1 MATSSPIP
9 VPSSPSHSF
18 IVITPPSGRQS
29 PVASYSYSSSLPSP
43 STFFAKDP
51 IVSVRGENIN
61 SVRNGAI
68 ASFRSASTLLPPVNY
83 SDYAEESL
91 GKFRKELE
99 VQNRIGKA
107 AKSKKLSIEKR
118 DNVVA
123 ELKKD
128 NAEKKRRKKTKGEEQ
143 TTIKKTKITKPIS
156 IAGKKTKL
164 GTARKKAGDAKQI
177 AVKASA
183 NMLDKA
189 DYLVDEEP
197 LDLGLVE
204 AVRRRRAW
212 TPIEDTVCDISKL
225 QDDATTSR
233 ALFDTTECANEGI
246 LTSGF
251 ENLIADYGYAKNEDI
266 PLSESENNRDR
277 RSEALKKRHKIE
289 VVPIN
294 IYIYFYTNQFKLVN
308 IHPYLSAGNSAKSR
322 PRKKPQTITEKATAP
337 FMPEEPASTSV
348 LNYFGSPIQEAN
360 GEYRTEATT
369 KAFFEANTFKRK
381 PCFKP
386 KKKSV
391 TTKGPVLFSPKT
403 AMKTTEDQELI
414 FGTSSQLVR
423 DESPIL
429 IEDMREA
436 VEASRLMD
444 EQRNSILPRQS
455 RPSFGPILSGS
466 SGAKSSFASSRN
478 LWSVAARD
486 LDGSLLNVEVI
497 DLVDTPKP
505 CKILP
510 PSAKLTHTR
519 EKNCPDSAL
528 THEPQ
533 PAPDSALAKPRLEPT
548 TQKNPL
554 EDMGLEQSIPRS
566 LAEASLRK
574 RPRSQSPAKKQKAL
588 KKSEETSHELGDSQM
603 PNYEGFKTAELSK
616 AVAVNG
622 FKAIKKRAD
631 MISLLEQCWK
641 SRNRISSQALAPS
654 VNVPELIVANDPTDG
669 ISKTAIPV
677 KKKKGR
683 ARKTSVSIAAV
694 GDVNSITTAPAV
706 NPPIKKPRGRP
717 KKDASIPLSP
727 KNTTKTTTIIPKPLP
742 TKRISSTS
750 PPPSNQPLTSH
761 LSSTSSK
768 TAATTTTTTTNPL
781 LLQTI
786 TSAIKFFP
794 PTHCATSL
802 TFYEKILLYDPIV
815 LEDLTVWLNTV
826 GLGRVGAD
834 DEVGVK
840 VVREWCLEQ
849 SVCFISREEGW
860 RKKRK
865 R

>member
-1 MATSSPIP
+1 MNP
-9 VPSSPSHSF
+9 H
-18 IVITPPSGRQS
+18 
-29 PVASYSYSSSLPSP
+29 
-43 STFFAKDP
+43 
-51 IVSVRGENIN
+51 
-61 SVRNGAI
+61 
-68 ASFRSASTLLPPVNY
+68 
-83 SDYAEESL
+83 
-91 GKFRKELE
+91 
-99 VQNRIGKA
+99 
-107 AKSKKLSIEKR
+107 
-118 DNVVA
+118 
-123 ELKKD
+123 
-128 NAEKKRRKKTKGEEQ
+128 
-143 TTIKKTKITKPIS
+143 
-156 IAGKKTKL
+156 
-164 GTARKKAGDAKQI
+164 
-177 AVKASA
+177 
-183 NMLDKA
+183 
-189 DYLVDEEP
+189 
-197 LDLGLVE
+197 
-204 AVRRRRAW
+204 
-212 TPIEDTVCDISKL
+212 
-225 QDDATTSR
+225 
-233 ALFDTTECANEGI
+233 
-246 LTSGF
+246 
-251 ENLIADYGYAKNEDI
+251 
-266 PLSESENNRDR
+266 
-277 RSEALKKRHKIE
+277 
-289 VVPIN
+289 
-294 IYIYFYTNQFKLVN
+294 
-308 IHPYLSAGNSAKSR
+308 LSAGNLAKPK
-322 PRKKPQTITEKATAP
+322 PRKKPRTITEKATAP

-348 LNYFGSPIQEAN
+348 LNYFGSPVQEAN

-369 KAFFEANTFKRK
+369 KAFFEANTLKRK
-381 PCFKP
+381 PRFKP

-391 TTKGPVLFSPKT
+391 KTKGPVLFSPKT
-403 AMKTTEDQELI
+403 AMKTTGDQELI

-423 DESPIL
+423 DESPIF

-436 VEASRLMD
+436 VKASRLMD
-444 EQRNSILPRQS
+444 EQRNLILPRPNLS
-455 RPSFGPILSGS
+455 PILSGI

-486 LDGSLLNVEVI
+486 LDGSLLDVEVI

-519 EKNCPDSAL
+519 ETNCPDSAL

-533 PAPDSALAKPRLEPT
+533 PAPDSALVKPRLETT
-548 TQKNPL
+548 TQKKPL
-554 EDMGLEQSIPRS
+554 EDMALEQSIPRS

-574 RPRSQSPAKKQKAL
+574 RPRSPSPAKKQKAL

-641 SRNRISSQALAPS
+641 SRNRISSQTLAPS
-654 VNVPELIVANDPTDG
+654 VNVPEIIVASDPTDG
-669 ISKTAIPV
+669 ISKTAISV

-694 GDVNSITTAPAV
+694 GDVNSITTAHPAV

-717 KKDASIPLSP
+717 KKDASVPLSP
-727 KNTTKTTTIIPKPLP
+727 KKTTKTTIIIPKPP
-742 TKRISSTS
+742 ATKRISSTS
-750 PPPSNQPLTSH
+750 SPPSNQPLTSH
-761 LSSTSSK
+761 LSSSSK
-768 TAATTTTTTTNPL
+768 TATTTTTTTTTNPL
-781 LLQTI
+781 ILQTI
-786 TSAIKFFP
+786 TSAIKSFP

-826 GLGRVGAD
+826 GLGRVGVD